1 MHWPQR
7 RRSTGGP
14 LAAAVVAA
22 AALVVVLALAAGPA
36 EVREPGWLS
45 GTADPGRAEP
55 LEPLPS
61 FDLGQ
66 TEQPIPDGGTG
77 GFSVPWPVV
86 LAIGALAVAYLAYYL
101 LRRLLPELR
110 GRFAGRRRAV
120 LGGHVDALDDPADEA
135 AGLREGA
142 RSAATA
148 LAGPAP
154 DAAAAVVAAWL
165 ALESAAAGSG
175 APRDPAQ
182 TPTEF
187 TAALLRR
194 HHADEDAVATLL
206 GLYHRARFAARP
218 DLGPDDVA
226 AARRALD
233 LVVGTIGTA
242 GAR

>member
-1 MHWPQR
+1 MHWSG

-14 LAAAVVAA
+14 LAAAVVAV
-22 AALVVVLALAAGPA
+22 AALVVVLALAVGPA

-45 GTADPGRAEP
+45 GTADPARVEP
-55 LEPLPS
+55 VEPPPT

-66 TEQPIPDGGTG
+66 TGQPIPDGGTG

-86 LAIGALAVAYLAYYL
+86 LTIAALAAAYLAYYL

-110 GRFAGRRRAV
+110 GRVARRRTV
-120 LGGHVDALDDPADEA
+120 LGGHVEALDDPGAADD
-135 AGLREGA
+135 LRDGA

-165 ALESAAAGSG
+165 ALESAAAGTG
-175 APRDPAQ
+175 AARDPAQ

-194 HHADEDAVATLL
+194 HHADEGAVATLL

-218 DLGPDDVA
+218 DLGPDDVD
-226 AARRALD
+226 AARRALG
-233 LVVGTIGTA
+233 LVVETIGTA
-242 GAR
+242 AAR

>member
-1 MHWPQR
+1 MHWSG

-14 LAAAVVAA
+14 LAAAVVAV

-36 EVREPGWLS
+36 DVQTPRWFSGEPGS
-45 GTADPGRAEP
+45 SDV
-55 LEPLPS
+55 EPLPPPPTA
-61 FDLGQ
+61 DLGQ
-66 TEQPIPDGGTG
+66 TAAPLPDDETG
-77 GFSVPWPVV
+77 GGFDVPWPVV
-86 LAIGALAVAYLAYYL
+86 LVVAVAAAAYLIYYV

-110 GRFAGRRRAV
+110 RRMARRRTT
-120 LGGHVDALDDPADEA
+120 LGGLVEAPAGPADEA
-135 AGLREGA
+135 ADLRDGA

-154 DAAAAVVAAWL
+154 DAAAAVIAAWL

-175 APRDPAQ
+175 APRAPAQ

-194 HHADEDAVATLL
+194 HHADEEAVATLL

-218 DLGPDDVA
+218 DLGAGDVER
-226 AARRALD
+226 ARRALD

-242 GAR
+242 EAR

>member
-1 MHWPQR
+1 MHWSG

-14 LAAAVVAA
+14 LAAAVVAV
-22 AALVVVLALAAGPA
+22 AALVAVLALAVGPA

-45 GTADPGRAEP
+45 GTADPARVEP
-55 LEPLPS
+55 VEPPPT
-61 FDLGQ
+61 FDLGE
-66 TEQPIPDGGTG
+66 TGAPFSSDSDSG

-86 LAIGALAVAYLAYYL
+86 LTIAALAAAYLAYYL

-110 GRFAGRRRAV
+110 GRAARRRTV
-120 LGGHVDALDDPADEA
+120 LGGQVEALDDPGAADE
-135 AGLREGA
+135 LRDGA

-175 APRDPAQ
+175 AARDPAQ

-194 HHADEDAVATLL
+194 HHADEEAVATLL

-233 LVVGTIGTA
+233 LVVETIGTA
-242 GAR
+242 AAR